1 MKRGPCR
8 RSFEQVTG
16 GSQTNVDMLA
26 WFSDSERDECRS
38 CGERTSVSVEGAR
51 ASFCLACGSI
61 SIDGELLDL

>member
-26 WFSDSERDECRS
+26 WFAESERNECSS
-38 CGERTSVSVEGAR
+38 CGERTCVTVEGAS

-61 SIDGELLDL
+61 SIDGKQVDL